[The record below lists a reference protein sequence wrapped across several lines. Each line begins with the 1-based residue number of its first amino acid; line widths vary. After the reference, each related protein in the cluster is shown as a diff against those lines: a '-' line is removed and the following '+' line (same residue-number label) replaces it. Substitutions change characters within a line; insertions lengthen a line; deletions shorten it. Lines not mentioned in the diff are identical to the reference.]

1 MLGSLGV
8 PEIIFILVLALL
20 IFGPKRLPEIGRT
33 VGKGL
38 SEFRRASSE
47 IQRTINAELA
57 LEEDP
62 RPVQYPR
69 RVSLTETESE
79 AATPRTPPVG
89 AMARGGEIDD
99 DESEEDEMAAVLN
112 RPLINV
118 VDPEDAPTDA
128 ATADTADTTATA
140 GTAAREAAEAPS
152 SAPIEPS

>member
-8 PEIIFILVLALL
+8 PEIIFILVQALL

-69 RVSLTETESE
+69 RVSLTEPES
-79 AATPRTPPVG
+79 AAPPPRTPPAG
-89 AMARGGEIDD
+89 ALARGGAWEDD
-99 DESEEDEMAAVLN
+99 PTVPDGPAVDLVDMAYVT
-112 RPLINV
+112 P
-118 VDPEDAPTDA
+118 DPEDGSELSPAEPAAPPA
-128 ATADTADTTATA
+128 Q
-140 GTAAREAAEAPS
+140 PS
-152 SAPIEPS
+152 STPLEPS

>member
-57 LEEDP
+57 LEDDP

-69 RVSLTETESE
+69 RVSLGEPESE
-79 AATPRTPPVG
+79 ASTPRTPPAG
-89 AMARGGEIDD
+89 ALARGGTSGDD
-99 DESEEDEMAAVLN
+99 DPDEWAGTD
-112 RPLINV
+112 RPLMNV
-118 VDPEDAPTDA
+118 IDPEEAPA
-128 ATADTADTTATA
+128 VADIEPAV
-140 GTAAREAAEAPS
+140 RAEAPS
-152 SAPIEPS
+152 SAPVEPS

>member
-57 LEEDP
+57 LEDDP

-69 RVSLTETESE
+69 RVSLAESESE
-79 AATPRTPPVG
+79 ATAPRTPPAG
-89 AMARGGEIDD
+89 ALARGATWEDD
-99 DESEEDEMAAVLN
+99 PNVPDGPSTG
-112 RPLINV
+112 V
-118 VDPEDAPTDA
+118 VDMAYVTPDSESGSVASAPEVVEPAAP
-128 ATADTADTTATA
+128 
-140 GTAAREAAEAPS
+140 PS
-152 SAPIEPS
+152 SAPLEPS

>member
-8 PEIIFILVLALL
+8 PEIIFIVVLALL

-38 SEFRRASSE
+38 SEFRRASAE

-69 RVSLTETESE
+69 RVSLVEPEGE
-79 AATPRTPPVG
+79 APASRTPPAG
-89 AMARGGEIDD
+89 ALARGGTIGD
-99 DESEEDEMAAVLN
+99 DELDEPGQLPYQVAD
-112 RPLINV
+112 V
-118 VDPEDAPTDA
+118 VDPVDETLDPEGAPPTPQER
-128 ATADTADTTATA
+128 A
-140 GTAAREAAEAPS
+140 G
-152 SAPIEPS
+152 EPSPVSPAPVEPS

>member
-38 SEFRRASSE
+38 AEFRRASSE

-57 LEEDP
+57 LEDDP

-69 RVSLTETESE
+69 RVSLAEAENE
-79 AATPRTPPVG
+79 AATARTPPAG
-89 AMARGGEIDD
+89 ALARGGAIGGEEGEEA
-99 DESEEDEMAAVLN
+99 DEAAEMAAVLN
-112 RPLINV
+112 RPLHSV
-118 VDPEDAPTDA
+118 VDPEVDPAVA
-128 ATADTADTTATA
+128 AGEPSQATH
-140 GTAAREAAEAPS
+140 AAEPS
-152 SAPIEPS
+152 SAPVEPA

>member
-38 SEFRRASSE
+38 AEFRRASSE

-57 LEEDP
+57 LEDDP

-69 RVSLTETESE
+69 RVSLTEPEGE
-79 AATPRTPPVG
+79 AATPRTPPAG
-89 AMARGGEIDD
+89 ALARGGAIGGAIGS
-99 DESEEDEMAAVLN
+99 DEPDEADEMAAALN
-112 RPLINV
+112 RPLSDV
-118 VDPEDAPTDA
+118 VDPVEPEDA
-128 ATADTADTTATA
+128 
-140 GTAAREAAEAPS
+140 AAEPTVVAAESS
-152 SAPIEPS
+152 SAPVEPS

>member
-57 LEEDP
+57 LEDDP

-69 RVSLTETESE
+69 RVSLGEPEGE
-79 AATPRTPPVG
+79 AATPRTPPAG
-89 AMARGGEIDD
+89 ALARGGEVGAEADPAD
-99 DESEEDEMAAVLN
+99 DEEAAEMAALLN
-112 RPLINV
+112 RPLNSVI
-118 VDPEDAPTDA
+118 DPEEPA
-128 ATADTADTTATA
+128 
-140 GTAAREAAEAPS
+140 AAEQPS
-152 SAPIEPS
+152 SAPVEPS

>member
-38 SEFRRASSE
+38 AEFRRASSE

-69 RVSLTETESE
+69 RVSLTEPE
-79 AATPRTPPVG
+79 AEATTPRTPPAG
-89 AMARGGEIDD
+89 ALARGGAIGD
-99 DESEEDEMAAVLN
+99 DETDEAAERAAVLN
-112 RPLINV
+112 RPLMNV
-118 VDPEDAPTDA
+118 VDPEDPPAEA
-128 ATADTADTTATA
+128 SNASTA
-140 GTAAREAAEAPS
+140 GIEAAA
-152 SAPIEPS
+152 SASEPS

>member
-57 LEEDP
+57 LEDDP

-69 RVSLTETESE
+69 RVSLGEPESE
-79 AATPRTPPVG
+79 ASTPRTPPAG
-89 AMARGGEIDD
+89 ALARGGTSGDD
-99 DESEEDEMAAVLN
+99 PDEWVGTD
-112 RPLINV
+112 RPLMSV
-118 VDPEDAPTDA
+118 VDPEEAPA
-128 ATADTADTTATA
+128 VADTEPAV
-140 GTAAREAAEAPS
+140 RAEAPS
-152 SAPIEPS
+152 SAAIEPS

>member
-57 LEEDP
+57 LEDDP

-69 RVSLTETESE
+69 RVSLGEPESE
-79 AATPRTPPVG
+79 ASTPRTPPAG
-89 AMARGGEIDD
+89 ALARGGAID
-99 DESEEDEMAAVLN
+99 EEADEMAAVLN
-112 RPLINV
+112 RPLNDV
-118 VDPEDAPTDA
+118 VDPATSEDA
-128 ATADTADTTATA
+128 
-140 GTAAREAAEAPS
+140 AAEPTIA
-152 SAPIEPS
+152 AAEPSPAPVEPS

>member
-57 LEEDP
+57 LEDDP
-62 RPVQYPR
+62 RPAQYPR
-69 RVSLTETESE
+69 RVSLGEPESE
-79 AATPRTPPVG
+79 ASTPRTPPAG
-89 AMARGGEIDD
+89 ALARGGTSGADD
-99 DESEEDEMAAVLN
+99 PDEWVGTD
-112 RPLINV
+112 RPLMSVI
-118 VDPEDAPTDA
+118 DPEEAPAVEDAEPA
-128 ATADTADTTATA
+128 V
-140 GTAAREAAEAPS
+140 RAEAPS
-152 SAPIEPS
+152 SAPVEPS

>member
-69 RVSLTETESE
+69 RVTLSE
-79 AATPRTPPVG
+79 PEAEPPPPRTPPAG
-89 AMARGGEIDD
+89 ALARGASWEDD
-99 DESEEDEMAAVLN
+99 PTADGPPVGVVDMAYVT
-112 RPLINV
+112 P
-118 VDPEDAPTDA
+118 DPEDGSVAPAPEPTAPA
-128 ATADTADTTATA
+128 AS
-140 GTAAREAAEAPS
+140 S

>member
-38 SEFRRASSE
+38 AEFRRASSE

-69 RVSLTETESE
+69 RVSLTEPEAE
-79 AATPRTPPVG
+79 AAAPRTPPSG
-89 AMARGGEIDD
+89 ALARGATW
-99 DESEEDEMAAVLN
+99 EEDPNV
-112 RPLINV
+112 PDGPPVDV
-118 VDPEDAPTDA
+118 VDMAYVTPDPQEGSTP
-128 ATADTADTTATA
+128 
-140 GTAAREAAEAPS
+140 EAPQ
-152 SAPIEPS
+152 AVVPTAEPSNSPVEPS

>member
-69 RVSLTETESE
+69 RVSLTETETE
-79 AATPRTPPVG
+79 AATPRTPPAG

-112 RPLINV
+112 RPLMNV

-128 ATADTADTTATA
+128 ATPDTAPTADTAP
-140 GTAAREAAEAPS
+140 REPS
-152 SAPIEPS
+152 SAPLEPS